1 MLELLFP
8 KMMTDKRKELHILA
22 NSEIDWTL
30 VRLPFVVEGSETGN
44 IKESLT
50 DMPGIK
56 ISNTD
61 IARFIIDQIHEKK
74 PFISS

>member
-30 VRLPFVVEGSETGN
+30 VRLPFVV
-44 IKESLT
+44 
-50 DMPGIK
+50 
-56 ISNTD
+56 
-61 IARFIIDQIHEKK
+61 
-74 PFISS
+74 